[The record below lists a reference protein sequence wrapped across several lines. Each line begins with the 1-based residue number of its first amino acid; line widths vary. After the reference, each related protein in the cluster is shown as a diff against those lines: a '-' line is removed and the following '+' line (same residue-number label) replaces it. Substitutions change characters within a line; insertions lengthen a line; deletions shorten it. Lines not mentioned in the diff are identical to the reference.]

1 MKGANPQVTAF
12 MDWSDEELIALGEL
26 CVNYSGV
33 ATLYE
38 GVDVIQNEYFIERQ
52 SYDFCGGSFIQ
63 SSRVTTS
70 RPYSWATAIIEIANT
85 ISGVLLSIEQLVQ
98 CLPIYEESVG
108 CYVNS
113 CFYMI

>member
-38 GVDVIQNEYFIERQ
+38 GVDVIQNEYYIE
-52 SYDFCGGSFIQ
+52 
-63 SSRVTTS
+63 
-70 RPYSWATAIIEIANT
+70 
-85 ISGVLLSIEQLVQ
+85 
-98 CLPIYEESVG
+98 LPINKEIDYTTLIDTEQEEL
-108 CYVNS
+108 
-113 CFYMI
+113 IDL